1 MSVDITKTENYKL
14 LRHDPEARL
23 VIYCKNRPLPPPVN
37 VTNSPLVHGNAG
49 HIAQA
54 IRPPT
59 FHALTDT
66 SNYHV
71 LAIDY
76 RGFGRSTG
84 SPTEKGLILD
94 AATAINWA
102 MDVAGIPAS
111 RIVLLGHSL
120 GTAVAAATAELFAK
134 DGVDFAG
141 VVLVASFSSLPTMLS
156 GYAIAGYVPVLAP
169 FRLSPWLLRQVM
181 KCIVDKWESA
191 ARLRS
196 LTRMIKA
203 RGGRLR
209 LSLVHAKNDWDIPF
223 HEDDKMFAGAVGG
236 LIEGLDGERLA
247 ADKAARTVQRGKDA
261 FVTTWTEGDIVIR
274 QELFA
279 HGGKISHIHPLLFQR
294 GVTPEQMLMPVPR
307 TQRRLL
313 LFAHAARSHEVL
325 WPRCSQTRITSTSS
339 TLKIYAPPSSVPLL
353 PTSSGHPP
361 SPCPSSSPAPRSS
374 RFL

>member
-1 MSVDITKTENYKL
+1 M
-14 LRHDPEARL
+14 
-23 VIYCKNRPLPPPVN
+23 
-37 VTNSPLVHGNAG
+37 TNTPLVHGNAG

-66 SNYHV
+66 SHYHV

-120 GTAVAAATAELFAK
+120 GTAVASATAELFAK

-156 GYAIAGYVPVLAP
+156 GYAIAGFVPVLAP

-191 ARLRS
+191 SRLRS
-196 LTRMIKA
+196 LTRMVKT

-247 ADKAARTVQRGKDA
+247 VDKAARTVQRGRDA
-261 FVTTWTEGDIVIR
+261 FVTTWTEGDIDIR

-279 HGGKISHIHPLLFQR
+279 HGGKISHLRPFTFK
-294 GVTPEQMLMPVPR
+294 GV
-307 TQRRLL
+307 
-313 LFAHAARSHEVL
+313 
-325 WPRCSQTRITSTSS
+325 
-339 TLKIYAPPSSVPLL
+339 
-353 PTSSGHPP
+353 
-361 SPCPSSSPAPRSS
+361 
-374 RFL
+374 

>member
-1 MSVDITKTENYKL
+1 MTL
-14 LRHDPEARL
+14 RL
-23 VIYCKNRPLPPPVN
+23 VSSSTARTVHWPSPLN
-37 VTNSPLVHGNAG
+37 VTNSPPVHGNAG

-279 HGGKISHIHPLLFQR
+279 HGGKISHIHPLYFK
-294 GVTPEQMLMPVPR
+294 GV
-307 TQRRLL
+307 
-313 LFAHAARSHEVL
+313 
-325 WPRCSQTRITSTSS
+325 
-339 TLKIYAPPSSVPLL
+339 
-353 PTSSGHPP
+353 
-361 SPCPSSSPAPRSS
+361 
-374 RFL
+374 